1 MSRVGKMPVPIPS
14 GVTVTVSG
22 NRVSAKGPRGEVS
35 TLIPHG
41 VSADI
46 EGEYVKVTP
55 VSDSPRLRA
64 MHGTARALVSNL
76 VVGVSDGFRKVL
88 EIVGTGYRAQLEG
101 KKLVLII
108 GFAKPVEYTVPAEVT
123 ITLESPTRI
132 VVEGIDKILVGQ
144 VASEI
149 RAFKKPEP
157 YKGKG
162 IRYEGEY
169 VRKKAGKAAV
179 GAAGA

>member
-14 GVTVTVSG
+14 GVTVKLSG
-22 NRVSAKGPRGEVS
+22 SQVTAKGPRGELS
-35 TLIPHG
+35 TVIPRG
-41 VSADI
+41 ISADI
-46 EGEYVKVTP
+46 GDDRITVVP
-55 VSDSPRLRA
+55 DSDAPRLRA
-64 MHGTARALVSNL
+64 LHGTARALLSNL
-76 VVGVSDGFRKVL
+76 VVGVSEGFRKVL

-101 KKLVLII
+101 EKLILTI
-108 GFAKPVEYTVPAEVT
+108 GFAKPVEYAVPPEVNILVET
-123 ITLESPTRI
+123 PTRI
-132 VVEGIDKILVGQ
+132 VVEGVDKVIVGQ

-179 GAAGA
+179 GAGG

>member
-1 MSRVGKMPVPIPS
+1 MSRVGKMPVRIPS
-14 GVTVTVSG
+14 GVTVTSSG
-22 NRVSAKGPRGEVS
+22 NEVSAKGPRGELSVRV
-35 TLIPHG
+35 PEG
-41 VSADI
+41 VSVDI
-46 EGEYVKVTP
+46 GKDSVKIVP
-55 VSDSPRLRA
+55 DSNSPRLRA
-64 MHGTARALVSNL
+64 VHGTARALISNL
-76 VVGVSDGFRKVL
+76 VVGVSKGFSKAL
-88 EIVGTGYRAQLEG
+88 EIVGTGYRAQMEG
-101 KKLVLII
+101 NKLVLTI
-108 GFAKPVEYTVPAEVT
+108 GFAQPVEYPVPPQVKIAV
-123 ITLESPTRI
+123 ESPTRI
-132 VVEGIDKILVGQ
+132 VIEGNDRVLVGQ

>member
-1 MSRVGKMPVPIPS
+1 MSRVGKMPVQIPS
-14 GVTVTVSG
+14 GVTVKISG
-22 NRVSAKGPRGEVS
+22 SQVSAEGPRGELS
-35 TLIPHG
+35 TVIPRG
-41 VSADI
+41 ISAGI
-46 EGEYVKVTP
+46 EK
-55 VSDSPRLRA
+55 DSIVIVPDSKDPKLRA
-64 MHGTARALVSNL
+64 LHGTARALVSNL
-76 VVGVSDGFRKVL
+76 VVGVTDGFRKVL
-88 EIVGTGYRAQLEG
+88 EIVGTGYRAQIEG
-101 KKLVLII
+101 KKLVLTI
-108 GFAKPVEYTVPAEVT
+108 GFARPVEYPIPDGVKISV
-123 ITLESPTRI
+123 ESPTRI
-132 VVEGIDKILVGQ
+132 VVEGIDKIAVGQ

>member
-22 NRVSAKGPRGEVS
+22 NRVSAKGPRGELS
-35 TLIPHG
+35 TLIPQG
-41 VSADI
+41 ISASVAEDR
-46 EGEYVKVTP
+46 VTVTP
-55 VSDSPRLRA
+55 DSKAPRFRA
-64 MHGTARALVSNL
+64 LHGTARALVSNL
-76 VVGVSDGFRKVL
+76 VVGVNDGFRKVL

-101 KKLVLII
+101 KKLVLTI
-108 GFAKPVEYTVPAEVT
+108 GFAKPVEYPVPPEVEITV
-123 ITLESPTRI
+123 ESPTRI
-132 VVEGIDKILVGQ
+132 IVEGIDKIAVGQ

-179 GAAGA
+179 GAAGT